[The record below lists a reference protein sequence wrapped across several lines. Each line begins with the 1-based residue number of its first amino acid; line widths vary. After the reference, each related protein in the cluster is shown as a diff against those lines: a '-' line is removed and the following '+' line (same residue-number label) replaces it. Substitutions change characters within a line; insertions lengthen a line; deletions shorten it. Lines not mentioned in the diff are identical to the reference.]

1 MRAHAMPDRDIVLIE
16 AAARRAQ
23 AECVRSMLLRALR
36 LLLDAPSRMRAYPRS
51 AHVQGRAVQR

>member
-1 MRAHAMPDRDIVLIE
+1 MRTSVMPVRDIVLLE

-23 AECVRSMLLRALR
+23 AECVRLALLRALR
-36 LLLDAPSRMRAYPRS
+36 FLRESPSRMRAYARS

>member
-1 MRAHAMPDRDIVLIE
+1 MRTPAMPVRDIVLLE

-23 AECVRSMLLRALR
+23 GECVRHALLRALR
-36 LLLDAPSRMRAYPRS
+36 FLLDTPSRMRAYARS